1 MHFLEIVFCDCS
13 MFCLCGHGVAFI
25 LWRLCF
31 LIVPIQEWSF
41 TAQVC
46 ASGIQPHLLQKN
58 RLVGASS
65 ECRDALKVIPA
76 TWSCIDSLE
85 IVFCDCSMLCRGCPW
100 TWNGRIE
107 NWVLVSVGVACDC
120 KDWFVFSM
128 IIQNCWTSAEDG
140 WLIAPALAMCGARLL

>member
-1 MHFLEIVFCDCS
+1 MEFVQPRSLVGASSGYRYAFKAMLSTSFFCGYRIWSCMHFLEIVFCDCS

-31 LIVPIQEWSF
+31 LIVPIQAWSF

-46 ASGIQPHLLQKN
+46 ASGIQLHLLQKN

-100 TWNGRIE
+100 TWNGCIE
-107 NWVLVSVGVACDC
+107 N
-120 KDWFVFSM
+120 
-128 IIQNCWTSAEDG
+128 
-140 WLIAPALAMCGARLL
+140 

>member
-31 LIVPIQEWSF
+31 LIVPIQAWSF

-46 ASGIQPHLLQKN
+46 ASGIQLHLLQKN

-65 ECRDALKVIPA
+65 ECRDALKAILATSFFCGYGLALILWRSCFVIVLCFVGA
-76 TWSCIDSLE
+76 VRGHGTVALKIEFCFLLRWHVTARID
-85 IVFCDCSMLCRGCPW
+85 LC
-100 TWNGRIE
+100 
-107 NWVLVSVGVACDC
+107 
-120 KDWFVFSM
+120 
-128 IIQNCWTSAEDG
+128 
-140 WLIAPALAMCGARLL
+140 LA

>member
-13 MFCLCGHGVAFI
+13 MFCFCGHGVAFI

-31 LIVPIQEWSF
+31 LIVPIQAWSF

-46 ASGIQPHLLQKN
+46 ASGIQLDLLQKN

-65 ECRDALKVIPA
+65 ECSDALKAILA
-76 TWSCIDSLE
+76 TSFFYGYDWIWSCIDSLE

-100 TWNGRIE
+100 TWNRCIE
-107 NWVLVSVGVACDC
+107 NWGLVSVEVACDC
-120 KDWFVFSM
+120 KD
-128 IIQNCWTSAEDG
+128 
-140 WLIAPALAMCGARLL
+140 